1 MLGQIT
7 ELLTNYGE
15 IPYLIIDGWNA
26 PWGGPSYRE
35 LPFEEVDALVKRLQ
49 PNCLLMN
56 IGCTEGISGTDVVFF
71 ENGAGQELTPG
82 FARSRRTVPEAD
94 ADVVLPRRRK
104 RAEERPTGR
113 SASWSSASPA
123 TPISC

>member
-26 PWGGPSYRE
+26 PWAARPTASCRSR
-35 LPFEEVDALVKRLQ
+35 EVDALVKRLQ

-71 ENGAGQELTPG
+71 ENGAG
-82 FARSRRTVPEAD
+82 RS
-94 ADVVLPRRRK
+94 
-104 RAEERPTGR
+104 
-113 SASWSSASPA
+113 
-123 TPISC
+123 